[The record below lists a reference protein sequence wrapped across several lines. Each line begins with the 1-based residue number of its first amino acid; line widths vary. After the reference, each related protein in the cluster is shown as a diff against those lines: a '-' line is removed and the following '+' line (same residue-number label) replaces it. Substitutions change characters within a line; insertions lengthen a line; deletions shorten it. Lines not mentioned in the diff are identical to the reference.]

1 MQIQYCD
8 DCGTRVDETELT
20 AIAGKIYCKTCAK
33 NHAPQPKAVGTGV
46 YSNPRPSTRVTRL
59 TKTPTPGRGGAKLGG
74 SFNPEI
80 PSAAESDYQEE
91 YVEPAPPPSS
101 GLGAW
106 AKRNTALAISLV
118 AGLVGV
124 LLIVLWSVFS
134 GPPKNNTAVAPPP
147 NQLPSPASVK
157 TTTDKK
163 NTVATVTTKPT
174 PAVVAPPVAVDDDP
188 RTDKAMRDLAQIK
201 ELIAGNKANPFDIRK
216 RLENLVEPFWI
227 KKTPMGIEG
236 EKLLAQFK
244 NEKRPPD
251 KADGAQPGLQ
261 ARLGFDKAEELFNTD
276 FKVADV
282 KTVAN
287 VNIPSA
293 DALKAA
299 FGRDAD
305 IAVKFIGFVEVPKDG
320 QYTFY
325 VTSDDGSMMY
335 IGDYKLVDNGGTHA
349 ATERDGSIDLKA
361 GKHALRLDY
370 YNGKGAA
377 ACMLSW
383 SGPGLIKEIVPPSAL
398 SSIPKK

>member
-8 DCGTRVDETELT
+8 DCGTRVDETEIT
-20 AIAGKIYCKTCAK
+20 AIAGKLYCKNCAK

-46 YSNPRPSTRVTRL
+46 YTNPRPSTRVARL
-59 TKTPTPGRGGAKLGG
+59 TKTPTPGRGGTKLAG
-74 SFNPEI
+74 SFSPEFHN
-80 PSAAESDYQEE
+80 AESGYQDE
-91 YVEPAPPPSS
+91 YVAPPPPNSP
-101 GLGAW
+101 LGAW
-106 AKRNTALAISLV
+106 AKRNTALVISLV

-124 LLIVLWSVFS
+124 LLVVLWSVFS
-134 GPPKNNTAVAPPP
+134 GPAKNNTAVSPPP
-147 NQLPSPASVK
+147 NTNALPPPVV

-163 NTVATVTTKPT
+163 NTVATVTNTKPA
-174 PAVVAPPVAVDDDP
+174 PPIVVPPVAVDYDP
-188 RTDKAMRDLAQIK
+188 RTDKAVRDLAQIK
-201 ELIAGNKANPFDIRK
+201 ELIASNKANPFDIRK
-216 RLENLVEPFWI
+216 RLEKLVEPFWI

-236 EKLLAQFK
+236 ERLLAQFK

-261 ARLGFDKAEELFNTD
+261 ARLGFDKADELFNTD

-287 VNIPSA
+287 VNIPTA
-293 DALKAA
+293 DALKAT

-335 IGDYKLVDNGGTHA
+335 IGDYKLVDNAGTHA

-361 GKHALRLDY
+361 GKHAMRLEY

-377 ACMLSW
+377 TVTLSW
-383 SGPGLIKEIVPPSAL
+383 SGPGLIKEIVPPSAF

>member
-282 KTVAN
+282 KTEARLKTRLCAVGFVGRAFFVFELSEQLFAFN
-287 VNIPSA
+287 AHRSFLDPEGLDQIFEALA
-293 DALKAA
+293 DVE
-299 FGRDAD
+299 G
-305 IAVKFIGFVEVPKDG
+305 IGFVAGDEFLDLRQIAHGFVGARVVIDG
-320 QYTFY
+320 
-325 VTSDDGSMMY
+325 DGR
-335 IGDYKLVDNGGTHA
+335 GDYCRSWLRGDCGDGVFLVSGGFY
-349 ATERDGSIDLKA
+349 R
-361 GKHALRLDY
+361 RR
-370 YNGKGAA
+370 
-377 ACMLSW
+377 
-383 SGPGLIKEIVPPSAL
+383 
-398 SSIPKK
+398 